1 MRGRIALW
9 CCAAAFVM
17 EGCARAPEVRRA
29 PQTLSAVDYY
39 PLAVGNSWTYRAN
52 FLGEKSERRVEIV
65 GWRNGFYLDNQ
76 GQELTVD
83 ALGVRDQR
91 RYLLREPIEEGRT
104 WTNVVS
110 VSSVEHYQVKEI
122 GVPCEAPAGVFRD
135 CIRIE
140 SSSAVNE
147 SSTLFNEITF
157 APQVGIVRIEITL
170 QSAGKRIPQHQYS
183 LKEFKVS
190 RPGAGPVR
198 SSP

>member
-1 MRGRIALW
+1 MKRRIALGW
-9 CCAAAFVM
+9 CVVALATS
-17 EGCARAPEVRRA
+17 GCARAPEVRRA
-29 PQTLSAVDYY
+29 PQPLSALDYY
-39 PLAVGNSWTYRAN
+39 PLAVGNFWTYQAN

-65 GWRNGFYLDNQ
+65 SWKNGFYVDNQ

-91 RYLLREPIEEGRT
+91 RYLLREPIELGRT
-104 WTNVVS
+104 WSNVVS
-110 VSSVEHYQVKEI
+110 VSSVEHYQIKEI
-122 GVPCEAPAGVFRD
+122 GVPCVAPAGAFRD
-135 CIRIE
+135 CVRIE

-147 SSTLFNEITF
+147 STTLFNEITF

-170 QSAGKRIPQHQYS
+170 QSGGKRIPQHQYS

-190 RPGAGPVR
+190 PPGAGRAR